1 MEIPAPKYHFRHR
14 VSCQMRFNDYDILG
28 HLNNSTYM
36 VLADLGKTNYFTAVD
51 ASQWTWK
58 TVAMVIA
65 SIKCDF
71 YAPALPDEPLD
82 VLTQTVKVSTSSMV
96 LEQRVVN
103 PEKED
108 QVKCIISTVMVHF
121 DAATMQASPIPASWR
136 EAIGRYEER
145 EV

>member
-1 MEIPAPKYHFRHR
+1 MEIPAPLYGFRHR
-14 VSCQMRFNDYDILG
+14 INCQMRFNDYDILG
-28 HLNNSTYM
+28 HLNNSSYM
-36 VLADLGKTNYFTAVD
+36 VLADLGKTAYFTAVD
-51 ASQWTWK
+51 PTQWTWK
-58 TVAMVIA
+58 SVAMVIA

-103 PEKED
+103 PEKGD

-121 DAATMQASPIPASWR
+121 DASTMQASPIPESWR
-136 EAIGRYEER
+136 TAIGRFEGR